1 MKLQEL
7 IHKISSQ
14 LNGIYPISEVK
25 ALTRIIIEEVY
36 GVPFYSLNSDKINNL
51 SRSSLTKAEDIINR
65 LKNREP
71 IQYILGE
78 TEFYGLRF
86 KIDENVLI
94 PRQETEELVEWIISD
109 NINYNDCTILDIGT
123 GSGCIA
129 VTLASKLTHAS
140 VYAWDISSGALSV
153 AAENAD
159 RHGVNVKMS
168 KQDVLKEIVVSDRY
182 DVIVSN
188 PPYILESEKSE
199 MEDNVLLFEPHQA
212 LFVTNDNPLLFYHRI
227 SDIANNLLNVGGRL
241 YFEINRGM
249 GDEIVRLLIN
259 KGYSDVQLRKDISGN
274 QRMVKAEKK

>member
-1 MKLQEL
+1 M
-7 IHKISSQ
+7 
-14 LNGIYPISEVK
+14 K

-227 SDIANNLLNVGGRL
+227 SDIANNLLNVGGHL

-259 KGYSDVQLRKDISGN
+259 KGYSNVQMRKDISGN